1 MNLMLPRLKHICNI
15 VLVALLVMS
24 CSSCARWRE
33 AKAVVS
39 EADSLL
45 VHHKIVTRDTTALN
59 FAINTLDG
67 PLGHIFARDELAK
80 AYYFMGRNFYYA
92 NDFATAAEYYILCDR
107 MSPSDPMYK
116 GRVNSCMGFICKQ
129 DSSFAEALEFYER
142 ACEAHQ
148 KSNNTWYYAHNLLN
162 IAEQYVNLGEY
173 NKSDSVLLLASNYDV
188 DSAYYARMVDVYALS
203 LYNQQLYDSALV
215 HLLSIKDYPR
225 NLDARCYSYQLIMHC
240 YEFQNQLIE
249 CPYYA
254 QYIINNSKNP
264 SFCSNAYFFLM
275 YDAKN
280 RNTVE
285 ELARYSTYREDEDR
299 ILRHVTESY
308 AQASVKLR
316 EYINN
321 PFSIHVEEIL
331 IILFCFI
338 VIAIWAIWYSR
349 KITNR
354 KIASEKKLME
364 QEIAKWKEGIL
375 QKMNEEKAISEIEK
389 RKMILNVVM
398 DYADEFAIDK
408 PIWDN
413 DTKLFRLA
421 DSCFGFIIYRLKHT
435 YHLRNSELKIC
446 LMVLLDFPNK
456 EIARIVSYKEDSYPT
471 IKRRLATKL
480 GTSSSEMR
488 NFLLDLIVKIL

>member
-1 MNLMLPRLKHICNI
+1 MLMLLRWRHIGKML
-15 VLVALLVMS
+15 LVALLVMS
-24 CSSCARWRE
+24 YTSCARWRE
-33 AKAVVS
+33 AKGVIA

-45 VHHKIVTRDTTALN
+45 GGGVIIRDTVALGEV
-59 FAINTLDG
+59 ISTLEN
-67 PLGHIFARDELAK
+67 PLGRMFARGKLMK
-80 AYYFMGRNFYYA
+80 AYYLMGRNLDDYHHNFSDAADFYIKA
-92 NDFATAAEYYILCDR
+92 DR
-107 MSPSDPMYK
+107 MKTKDWILR
-116 GRVNSCMGFICKQ
+116 GRINSCMGFICKQ

-142 ACEAHQ
+142 A
-148 KSNNTWYYAHNLLN
+148 NNAFEKTGDKRRVANGLVS
-162 IAEQYVNLGEY
+162 IAEQYVNLKDY
-173 NKSDSVLLLASNYDV
+173 AKADSVLKIAAGYDV
-188 DSAYYARMVDVYALS
+188 DSAHYARKVDVYALS

-215 HLLSIKDYPR
+215 HLLGIKDYPR
-225 NLDARCYSYQLIMHC
+225 NIDAKTYSYLMIARCY
-240 YEFQNQLIE
+240 NQLLKIDKAK
-249 CPYYA
+249 YYA
-254 QYIINNSKNP
+254 EYVITHSYNS
-264 SFCSNAYFFLM
+264 SFRSNAYYILIQS
-275 YDAKN
+275 AEIEGN
-280 RNTVE
+280 INQ
-285 ELARYSTYREDEDR
+285 LAEYSKCREDEDR
-299 ILRHVTESY
+299 ILRHVSESY
-308 AQASVKLR
+308 AQASAKLR

-321 PFSIHVEEIL
+321 PIYIHFKEIL
-331 IILFCFI
+331 IVLFCII
-338 VIAIWAIWYSR
+338 VLAVWAIWYSR
-349 KITNR
+349 KRINI
-354 KIASEKKLME
+354 KIASQKKLME
-364 QEIAKWKEGIL
+364 QEIAQWKDGIL

-480 GTSSSEMR
+480 GTSSTEMR

>member
-1 MNLMLPRLKHICNI
+1 ML
-15 VLVALLVMS
+15 LVALLVMS
-24 CSSCARWRE
+24 CTSCARWRE
-33 AKAVVS
+33 AKGVIA

-45 VHHKIVTRDTTALN
+45 GEGVIIRDTVALGEV
-59 FAINTLDG
+59 ISTLEN
-67 PLGHIFARDELAK
+67 PLGRMFARGKLMK
-80 AYYFMGRNFYYA
+80 AYYLMGRNLDDYHHNFSDAADFYIKA
-92 NDFATAAEYYILCDR
+92 DR
-107 MSPSDPMYK
+107 MKTKDWVLR
-116 GRVNSCMGFICKQ
+116 GRINSCMGFICKQ
-129 DSSFAEALEFYER
+129 DSCFTEALEFYEKANIAFEKTGDKR
-142 ACEAHQ
+142 RVANGLV
-148 KSNNTWYYAHNLLN
+148 S
-162 IAEQYVNLGEY
+162 IAEQYVNLKEY
-173 NKSDSVLLLASNYDV
+173 AKADSVLKIAAGYDV
-188 DSAYYARMVDVYALS
+188 DSAHYARMVDVYALS

-264 SFCSNAYFFLM
+264 SFRSNAYFFLM

-280 RNTVE
+280 RNAVE
-285 ELARYSTYREDEDR
+285 EFARYSTYREDEDR
-299 ILRHVTESY
+299 ILRHVAESY

-338 VIAIWAIWYSR
+338 VIAVWTIWYSHKR
-349 KITNR
+349 INR
-354 KIASEKKLME
+354 KIASEKKLIE
-364 QEIAKWKEGIL
+364 QEIAQWKDGIL
-375 QKMNEEKAISEIEK
+375 QKMNEEKTISEIEK

-456 EIARIVSYKEDSYPT
+456 EIARMVSYKEDSYPT

-480 GTSSSEMR
+480 GTSANEMR

>member
-1 MNLMLPRLKHICNI
+1 VFRGGI
-15 VLVALLVMS
+15 VFPQSKYIYKILLVALLAIS
-24 CSSCARWRE
+24 STSCARWRD

-45 VHHKIVTRDTTALN
+45 VEGVIIRDTAALGKV
-59 FAINTLDG
+59 ISTLEN
-67 PLGHIFARDELAK
+67 PLGRMFAKEELTK
-80 AYYFMGRNFYYA
+80 AYYLMGRNLDDYHHNFSDAADFYIKA
-92 NDFATAAEYYILCDR
+92 DR
-107 MSPSDPMYK
+107 MKTKDWILR
-116 GRVNSCMGFICKQ
+116 GRINSCMGFICKQ
-129 DSSFAEALEFYER
+129 DSCFTEALEFYER

-148 KSNNTWYYAHNLLN
+148 KSDKTWYYAHNLLN

-173 NKSDSVLLLASNYDV
+173 NKADSILLLASNYDV
-188 DSAYYARMVDVYALS
+188 DSAYYARMVDVHALS
-203 LYNQQLYDSALV
+203 LYNQQLYDLALV

-264 SFCSNAYFFLM
+264 SFRSNAYFFLM

-280 RNTVE
+280 RNAVE

-316 EYINN
+316 DYLNN
-321 PFSIHVEEIL
+321 PYSIHTKEIL
-331 IILFCFI
+331 IILFCVI

-354 KIASEKKLME
+354 KIASEKETDGAGNCQME
-364 QEIAKWKEGIL
+364 GRYSAKDERGDGNKR
-375 QKMNEEKAISEIEK
+375 NRKAKNDSECS
-389 RKMILNVVM
+389 
-398 DYADEFAIDK
+398 DE
-408 PIWDN
+408 
-413 DTKLFRLA
+413 LCR
-421 DSCFGFIIYRLKHT
+421 
-435 YHLRNSELKIC
+435 
-446 LMVLLDFPNK
+446 
-456 EIARIVSYKEDSYPT
+456 
-471 IKRRLATKL
+471 
-480 GTSSSEMR
+480 
-488 NFLLDLIVKIL
+488 

>member
-1 MNLMLPRLKHICNI
+1 
-15 VLVALLVMS
+15 MS
-24 CSSCARWRE
+24 ITSCARWRE
-33 AKAVVS
+33 AKEVIVES
-39 EADSLL
+39 ERLL
-45 VHHKIVTRDTTALN
+45 EEERTVTRDTVALN
-59 FAINTLDG
+59 FAIETLNG
-67 PLGHIFARDELAK
+67 PLGYLFAKQELAK

-92 NDFATAAEYYILCDR
+92 NDFATAADYYILCDR
-107 MSPSDPMYK
+107 LNPSEPMYK

-129 DSSFAEALEFYER
+129 DSCFTEALEFYDR
-142 ACEAHQ
+142 ACEVHK
-148 KSNNTWYYAHNLLN
+148 KSSNVWYYAHNLLN
-162 IAEQYVNLGEY
+162 VAEQYVNLGEY
-173 NKSDSVLLLASNYDV
+173 NDADSVLLLASNYDV

-264 SFCSNAYFFLM
+264 SFRSNAYFFLM

-280 RNTVE
+280 RNAVE
-285 ELARYSTYREDEDR
+285 ELARHSTCREDEDR
-299 ILRHVTESY
+299 KLQHVSESY
-308 AQASVKLR
+308 AQASAKLR
-316 EYINN
+316 DYLNN
-321 PFSIHVEEIL
+321 PYSIHAKEIL
-331 IILFCFI
+331 ILLFCVI
-338 VIAIWAIWYSR
+338 VVAIWAIWYSR

-398 DYADEFAIDK
+398 NYADEFAIGK
-408 PIWDN
+408 LIWDN

-456 EIARIVSYKEDSYPT
+456 EIARMVSYKEDSYPT

-480 GTSSSEMR
+480 GTSASEMR

>member
-1 MNLMLPRLKHICNI
+1 MLSQLRHIGKI
-15 VLVALLVMS
+15 LLVALLVMS
-24 CSSCARWRE
+24 CTSCARWCE
-33 AKAVVS
+33 AKMVIA

-45 VHHKIVTRDTTALN
+45 VHHKIVTRDTAALN
-59 FAINTLDG
+59 YAINTLDG
-67 PLGHIFARDELAK
+67 PLGHIFARNELAK

-107 MSPSDPMYK
+107 MNPSDSMYK
-116 GRVNSCMGFICKQ
+116 GRINSCMGFICKQ

-142 ACEAHQ
+142 A
-148 KSNNTWYYAHNLLN
+148 NNAFEKTGDKRRVANGLVSIAELYVNLKDYSKADSVLN
-162 IAEQYVNLGEY
+162 IAAG
-173 NKSDSVLLLASNYDV
+173 YDI
-188 DSAYYARMVDVYALS
+188 DSAYYARVVDVYALA

-215 HLLSIKDYPR
+215 LLLGIKDYPR
-225 NLDARCYSYQLIMHC
+225 NIDAKTYSYLMIARCY
-240 YEFQNQLIE
+240 NQLLKIDKAK
-249 CPYYA
+249 YYA
-254 QYIINNSKNP
+254 EYVITHSYNS
-264 SFCSNAYFFLM
+264 SFRSNAYYILIQS
-275 YDAKN
+275 AEIEGN
-280 RNTVE
+280 INQ
-285 ELARYSTYREDEDR
+285 LAEYSKCREDEDR
-299 ILRHVTESY
+299 NLQHVSESY

-321 PFSIHVEEIL
+321 PIHIHVKEIL
-331 IILFCFI
+331 IVLFFI
-338 VIAIWAIWYSR
+338 VVLAVWAIWYSR
-349 KITNR
+349 KKINI
-354 KIASEKKLME
+354 KIASQKKLME
-364 QEIAKWKEGIL
+364 QEITKWKDGIL

-480 GTSSSEMR
+480 GTSSTEMR

>member
-1 MNLMLPRLKHICNI
+1 MLMLIRLRHIGKML
-15 VLVALLVMS
+15 LVALLVMS
-24 CSSCARWRE
+24 CTSCARWRE
-33 AKAVVS
+33 AKAVVK

-45 VHHKIVTRDTTALN
+45 VKGVIIKDTAALSGGICTLEN
-59 FAINTLDG
+59 LMGRVFAKE
-67 PLGHIFARDELAK
+67 ELTK
-80 AYYFMGRNFYYA
+80 MYYLMGRNLDDYYHNFSDAADFYIKA
-92 NDFATAAEYYILCDR
+92 DR
-107 MSPSDPMYK
+107 MKTKDWVLR
-116 GRVNSCMGFICKQ
+116 GRINSCMGFICKQ

-142 ACEAHQ
+142 A
-148 KSNNTWYYAHNLLN
+148 NNAFEKTGDKRRVANGLVS
-162 IAEQYVNLGEY
+162 IAEQYVNLKDY
-173 NKSDSVLLLASNYDV
+173 AKADSVLKIAAGYDV
-188 DSAYYARMVDVYALS
+188 DSAHYARMVDVYALS

-264 SFCSNAYFFLM
+264 SFRSNAYFFLM

-280 RNTVE
+280 RNAVE
-285 ELARYSTYREDEDR
+285 ELARHSTCREDEDR
-299 ILRHVTESY
+299 NLQHVSESY

-321 PFSIHVEEIL
+321 PIHIHIKEIL
-331 IILFCFI
+331 IVLFFI
-338 VIAIWAIWYSR
+338 IVLAVWAIWYSR
-349 KITNR
+349 KRINI
-354 KIASEKKLME
+354 KIASQKKLME
-364 QEIAKWKEGIL
+364 QEITKWKDGIL

-480 GTSSSEMR
+480 GTSSTEMR

>member
-1 MNLMLPRLKHICNI
+1 MLLRWRHIGKM
-15 VLVALLVMS
+15 LLITLLLMS
-24 CSSCARWRE
+24 CTSCVRWRE
-33 AKAVVS
+33 AKGVIA

-45 VHHKIVTRDTTALN
+45 VEGVIIRDTVALGEV
-59 FAINTLDG
+59 ISTLEN
-67 PLGHIFARDELAK
+67 PLGRMFARGKLMK
-80 AYYFMGRNFYYA
+80 AYYLMGRNLDDYYHNFSDAADFYIKA
-92 NDFATAAEYYILCDR
+92 DR
-107 MSPSDPMYK
+107 MKTKDWVLR
-116 GRVNSCMGFICKQ
+116 GRINSCMGFICKQ
-129 DSSFAEALEFYER
+129 DSCFEEALVFYER
-142 ACEAHQ
+142 A
-148 KSNNTWYYAHNLLN
+148 NNAFEKTGDKRRVANGLVS
-162 IAEQYVNLGEY
+162 IAEQYVNLKDY
-173 NKSDSVLLLASNYDV
+173 AKADSVLKIAAGYDV
-188 DSAYYARMVDVYALS
+188 DSAHYARMVDVYALS

-264 SFCSNAYFFLM
+264 SFRSNAYFFLM

-280 RNTVE
+280 RNAVE
-285 ELARYSTYREDEDR
+285 ELARHSTCREDEDR
-299 ILRHVTESY
+299 NLQHVSESY

-316 EYINN
+316 DYINN
-321 PFSIHVEEIL
+321 PIYIHFKEIL
-331 IILFCFI
+331 IVLFFI
-338 VIAIWAIWYSR
+338 IVLAVWAIWYSR
-349 KITNR
+349 KRINR
-354 KIASEKKLME
+354 KIASEKKLIE
-364 QEIAKWKEGIL
+364 QEIAQWKDGIL

-435 YHLRNSELKIC
+435 FHLRNSELKIC

-480 GTSSSEMR
+480 GTSSTEMR